1 MELSKRLAAVAGMV
15 TKGNVV
21 CDAGCDHGYVSI
33 FLVLE
38 KISPK
43 VIAMDIRDGPLSR
56 AQEHIRMYGLSDYIE
71 TRLSDGVEKLE
82 MDEADALIL
91 AGMGGRLMESILT
104 RGMEKVLR
112 MKELILQPQSE
123 LPQFRRFLRK
133 EGFLTC
139 QENMVFEDGKY
150 YPMMR
155 VLPGK
160 GEQRTESGEM
170 EMADRYGGLLL
181 SGQHPVLGQYLEFQR
196 QQLLRVQR
204 EICATAAS
212 SEKSR
217 KRAEEIERELLLNRR
232 AAAYFEKA
240 VNCRKS

>member
-21 CDAGCDHGYVSI
+21 CDAGCDHGYVSV
-33 FLVLE
+33 FLIME

-43 VIAMDIRDGPLSR
+43 VIAMDIRIGPLSR
-56 AQEHIRMYGLSDYIE
+56 ANEHIRMYGLSDYIE

-82 MDEADALIL
+82 AGEADTLIL

-104 RGMEKVLR
+104 RGREKVLP
-112 MKELILQPQSE
+112 MKEIILQPQSE
-123 LPQFRRFLRK
+123 IPQFRKFLRK

-160 GEQRTESGEM
+160 GGM
-170 EMADRYGGLLL
+170 EAENADNTDVELADRYGGLLL
-181 SGQHPVLGQYLEFQR
+181 SGRHPVLQQYLQS
-196 QQLLRVQR
+196 QR
-204 EICATAAS
+204 EKLLCLQEELCRIAAT
-212 SEKSR
+212 SEKSK
-217 KRAEEIERELLLNRR
+217 KRAKEIERELLINQK
-232 AAAYFEKA
+232 ASVYFDQGK
-240 VNCRKS
+240 

>member
-15 TKGNVV
+15 TEGNVV

-33 FLVLE
+33 FLILE

-43 VIAMDIRDGPLSR
+43 VIAMDIRSGPLAR

-71 TRLSDGVEKLE
+71 TRLSDGVDKLGT
-82 MDEADALIL
+82 DEADTLIL

-104 RGMEKVLR
+104 RGRAKALR
-112 MKELILQPQSE
+112 MKEIILQPQSE
-123 LPQFRRFLRK
+123 LPQFRKFLRK

-160 GEQRTESGEM
+160 GEPGEENTDTEL
-170 EMADRYGGLLL
+170 ADLYGGLLL
-181 SGQHPVLGQYLEFQR
+181 SKKHPVLKQYLEFQR
-196 QQLLRVQR
+196 QKLLSLQK
-204 EICATAAS
+204 ELGSAAWL

-217 KRAEEIERELLLNRR
+217 KRLKEIERELLLNQR
-232 AAAYFEKA
+232 ALAYFYK
-240 VNCRKS
+240 RS